1 MFCLMGAMLSLNNH
15 LGNFVVSS
23 FIDNVKE
30 QSLSIKNFLNLKSPR
45 EKKLAA
51 VYSSLSVLVAI
62 IVGTISSGGESGSVG
77 GSRSLFIVNSV
88 YTYPNFSMSQ
98 FENQSS
104 CAELNQ
110 QVEYDKLLSDGW
122 RITSSQSEEKSVTG
136 QYSGS
141 FSTGKCIG
149 TLYIL
154 NK

>member
-1 MFCLMGAMLSLNNH
+1 M
-15 LGNFVVSS
+15 SS
-23 FIDNVKE
+23 FIDTVKE
-30 QSLSIKNFLNLKSPR
+30 QSLSARNFLDLKSPR
-45 EKKLAA
+45 EKKLAVA
-51 VYSSLSVLVAI
+51 YSSLSVLVAI
-62 IVGTISSGGESGSVG
+62 IVGTISGGGVSRGVG

-88 YTYPNFSMSQ
+88 FTYPNFSAS
-98 FENQSS
+98 FAENQSS

-110 QVEYDKLLSDGW
+110 QAEYNKLLSDGW

-136 QYSGS
+136 KYSGS